1 MNKERQAIFNLF
13 LAGLLIVCAIVI
25 SVVQK
30 DTTTQLQQI
39 SAEVTST
46 QGEIQQ
52 LTDTNGNIWEVEDE
66 DLAMYGRY
74 IVTLDNQCTSDI
86 TDDTIVK
93 IEQRTSATLIC
104 KNVKRKTQ
112 FHS

>member
-13 LAGLLIVCAIVI
+13 LAGLLIVFAIVI
-25 SVVQK
+25 SVIQK
-30 DTTTQLQQI
+30 DTTTQLYQI
-39 SAEVTST
+39 SAEVTSA
-46 QGEIQQ
+46 QGEVQQ

-74 IVTLDNQCTSDI
+74 IITLDNQGTSDK

-93 IEQRTSATLIC
+93 IE
-104 KNVKRKTQ
+104 
-112 FHS
+112 

>member
-13 LAGLLIVCAIVI
+13 LAGLLIVFAIVI

-30 DTTTQLQQI
+30 DTTTQLYQI

-46 QGEIQQ
+46 QGEVQQ
-52 LTDTNGNIWEVEDE
+52 LTDTNGNIWKVEDE
-66 DLAMYGRY
+66 DLAMYGRS
-74 IVTLDNQCTSDI
+74 IITLDNKGTSDK

-93 IEQRTSATLIC
+93 IE
-104 KNVKRKTQ
+104 
-112 FHS
+112 

>member
-13 LAGLLIVCAIVI
+13 LAGLLIVFAIVI

-30 DTTTQLQQI
+30 DTTTQLYQI

-74 IVTLDNQCTSDI
+74 IITLDNQGTSDK

-93 IEQRTSATLIC
+93 IE
-104 KNVKRKTQ
+104 
-112 FHS
+112 

>member
-13 LAGLLIVCAIVI
+13 LAGLLIVFAIVI
-25 SVVQK
+25 SVIQK
-30 DTTTQLQQI
+30 DTTTQLYQI

-46 QGEIQQ
+46 QGEVQQ

-74 IVTLDNQCTSDI
+74 IVTLDNQGTSDI
-86 TDDTIVK
+86 ADDTIVK
-93 IEQRTSATLIC
+93 IE
-104 KNVKRKTQ
+104 
-112 FHS
+112 

>member
-13 LAGLLIVCAIVI
+13 LAGLLIVFTIVI
-25 SVVQK
+25 SVTQK
-30 DTTTQLQQI
+30 DTTNQLYQI

-46 QGEIQQ
+46 QGKVQQ

-74 IVTLDNQCTSDI
+74 IVTLDNQGTSDI
-86 TDDTIVK
+86 VDDTIVK
-93 IEQRTSATLIC
+93 IE
-104 KNVKRKTQ
+104 
-112 FHS
+112 

>member
-1 MNKERQAIFNLF
+1 MNKERQAMFNLF
-13 LAGLLIVCAIVI
+13 LAGLLIVFAIVI

-30 DTTTQLQQI
+30 DTTTQLYQI

-46 QGEIQQ
+46 QGEVQQ
-52 LTDTNGNIWEVEDE
+52 LTDIKGNIWEVEDE

-74 IVTLDNQCTSDI
+74 IITLDNQGTSDI

-93 IEQRTSATLIC
+93 IE
-104 KNVKRKTQ
+104 
-112 FHS
+112 

>member
-1 MNKERQAIFNLF
+1 MNKTTEAIKNIIVVLLIGFAIFMSINKEDIT
-13 LAGLLIVCAIVI
+13 A
-25 SVVQK
+25 
-30 DTTTQLQQI
+30 QLYQI

-46 QGEIQQ
+46 QGEVQQ

-74 IVTLDNQCTSDI
+74 IITLDNQGTSDK

-93 IEQRTSATLIC
+93 IE
-104 KNVKRKTQ
+104 
-112 FHS
+112 

>member
-13 LAGLLIVCAIVI
+13 LAGLLIVFAIVI

-30 DTTTQLQQI
+30 DTTTQLYQI
-39 SAEVTST
+39 SAEVTSI
-46 QGEIQQ
+46 QGEVQQ
-52 LTDTNGNIWEVEDE
+52 LTDIKGNIWEVEDE

-74 IVTLDNQCTSDI
+74 IVTLDNQGTSDI

-93 IEQRTSATLIC
+93 IE
-104 KNVKRKTQ
+104 
-112 FHS
+112 

>member
-13 LAGLLIVCAIVI
+13 LAGLLIVFAIVI

-30 DTTTQLQQI
+30 DTTTQLYQI

-46 QGEIQQ
+46 QGEVQQ
-52 LTDTNGNIWEVEDE
+52 LTDTNGNIWEVED
-66 DLAMYGRY
+66 DSLKMYGRY
-74 IVTLDNQCTSDI
+74 IVTLDNQGTSDI

-93 IEQRTSATLIC
+93 IE
-104 KNVKRKTQ
+104 
-112 FHS
+112 

>member
-13 LAGLLIVCAIVI
+13 LAGLLIVFSIVI
-25 SVVQK
+25 SIVQK
-30 DTTTQLQQI
+30 DTTTQLYQI

-46 QGEIQQ
+46 QGEVQQ

-74 IVTLDNQCTSDI
+74 IITLDNQGTSDK

-93 IEQRTSATLIC
+93 IE
-104 KNVKRKTQ
+104 
-112 FHS
+112 

>member
-1 MNKERQAIFNLF
+1 MNKERQAMFNLF
-13 LAGLLIVCAIVI
+13 LAGLLIVFSIVI
-25 SVVQK
+25 SILQK
-30 DTTTQLQQI
+30 DTTTQLYQI

-46 QGEIQQ
+46 QGEVQQ

-74 IVTLDNQCTSDI
+74 IITLDNQGTSDI

-93 IEQRTSATLIC
+93 IE
-104 KNVKRKTQ
+104 
-112 FHS
+112 

>member
-13 LAGLLIVCAIVI
+13 LAGMLIVFAIVI

-30 DTTTQLQQI
+30 DTTTQLYQI
-39 SAEVTST
+39 SAEVTSA
-46 QGEIQQ
+46 QGEVQQ

-74 IVTLDNQCTSDI
+74 IITLDNQGTSDI

-93 IEQRTSATLIC
+93 IE
-104 KNVKRKTQ
+104 
-112 FHS
+112 

>member
-13 LAGLLIVCAIVI
+13 LAGLLIVFAIVI

-30 DTTTQLQQI
+30 DTTTQLYQI

-46 QGEIQQ
+46 QGEVQQ

-74 IVTLDNQCTSDI
+74 IVTLDNQGTSDK

-93 IEQRTSATLIC
+93 IE
-104 KNVKRKTQ
+104 
-112 FHS
+112 

>member
-13 LAGLLIVCAIVI
+13 LAGLLIVFAIVI

-30 DTTTQLQQI
+30 DTTTQLYQI
-39 SAEVTST
+39 SAEVTFI
-46 QGEIQQ
+46 QGEVQQ
-52 LTDTNGNIWEVEDE
+52 LTDIKGNIWEVEDE

-74 IVTLDNQCTSDI
+74 IITLDNQGTSDK

-93 IEQRTSATLIC
+93 IE
-104 KNVKRKTQ
+104 
-112 FHS
+112 

>member
-13 LAGLLIVCAIVI
+13 LAGLLIVFAIVI

-30 DTTTQLQQI
+30 DTTTQLYQV

-46 QGEIQQ
+46 QGEVQQ

-74 IVTLDNQCTSDI
+74 IVTLDNQGTSDK

-93 IEQRTSATLIC
+93 IE
-104 KNVKRKTQ
+104 
-112 FHS
+112 

>member
-13 LAGLLIVCAIVI
+13 LAGLLIVFSIVI
-25 SVVQK
+25 SINK
-30 DTTTQLQQI
+30 EDTTTQLYQI

-46 QGEIQQ
+46 QGNVQQ

-74 IVTLDNQCTSDI
+74 IVTLDNQGTSDI

-93 IEQRTSATLIC
+93 IE
-104 KNVKRKTQ
+104 
-112 FHS
+112 

>member
-1 MNKERQAIFNLF
+1 MNKERQAMFNLF
-13 LAGLLIVCAIVI
+13 LTGLLIVFSIII
-25 SVVQK
+25 SILQK
-30 DTTTQLQQI
+30 DTTTQLYQI

-46 QGEIQQ
+46 QGEVQQ

-74 IVTLDNQCTSDI
+74 IVTLDNQGTSDI

-93 IEQRTSATLIC
+93 IE
-104 KNVKRKTQ
+104 
-112 FHS
+112 

>member
-13 LAGLLIVCAIVI
+13 LAGLLIVFAIVI
-25 SVVQK
+25 SVAQK
-30 DTTTQLQQI
+30 DTTTQLYQI

-46 QGEIQQ
+46 QGEVQQ
-52 LTDTNGNIWEVEDE
+52 LTDINGNIWEVEDE

-74 IVTLDNQCTSDI
+74 IITLDNQGTSDK

-93 IEQRTSATLIC
+93 IE
-104 KNVKRKTQ
+104 
-112 FHS
+112 

>member
-13 LAGLLIVCAIVI
+13 LAGLLIVFSIVI
-25 SVVQK
+25 SVAQK
-30 DTTTQLQQI
+30 DTTTQLYQI

-46 QGEIQQ
+46 QGEVQQ

-74 IVTLDNQCTSDI
+74 IITLDNQGTSDK

-93 IEQRTSATLIC
+93 IE
-104 KNVKRKTQ
+104 
-112 FHS
+112 